1 MQTIGPSSD
10 PGSAK
15 GRQAIAQLI
24 TFQIADQTL
33 GADIMAIREI
43 RTWSKM
49 APLPNS
55 PAYVCGVANLRGV
68 VLPVIDLSSRLG
80 WAQAEPSDKH
90 VVIVL
95 QHRDQL
101 KGILVDSVSDIV
113 TVRPEDVQPVPDVS
127 GAASEFLQSIATI
140 EGRMVMMLALDRVLS
155 NDEDLAE
162 AA

>member
-1 MQTIGPSSD
+1 M
-10 PGSAK
+10 
-15 GRQAIAQLI
+15 AQLI

-80 WAQAEPSDKH
+80 WAQTEPSDKH

-101 KGILVDSVSDIV
+101 KGVLVDSVSDIV

-127 GAASEFLQSIATI
+127 GAASESLQSIATI

>member
-1 MQTIGPSSD
+1 M
-10 PGSAK
+10 
-15 GRQAIAQLI
+15 AQLI

-68 VLPVIDLSSRLG
+68 ILPVIDLSNRLG
-80 WAQAEPSDKH
+80 WSQTEPSDKH

-95 QHRDQL
+95 QNRDQL

-113 TVRPEDVQPVPDVS
+113 TVRPENIQPAPDVS
-127 GAASEFLQSIATI
+127 GAASEFLQSIGTVD
-140 EGRMVMMLALDRVLS
+140 GRLVMILELDKVLS
-155 NDEDLAE
+155 SEGNLAE